1 MTGDI
6 MAVSR
11 LRMATDGEGVST
23 LVTFYD
29 CPLHCKYCVNEYCH
43 RKEDRLPRTP
53 EAAYRPEELI
63 EVLRKDEI
71 YYLMTGGGIVFGGG
85 EPLLQAAFIHEVCRQ
100 SDFGWKKRIETSL
113 NVPWSCVEILLDDL
127 DEWIIDIKDMNPVIY
142 EEYTGADNENVL
154 TNLLKMRDMVQPERM
169 HIRVPHIKGFNTP
182 DDVEKSVAWLKD
194 TLHVEPEVFSYCHF
208 LYTASEREETSELQI
223 PEFFMKTDEDG
234 CQKGNKPE

>member
-11 LRMATDGEGVST
+11 LRMATNGEGVST

-113 NVPWSCVEILLDDL
+113 NVPWSCVEIL
-127 DEWIIDIKDMNPVIY
+127 
-142 EEYTGADNENVL
+142 
-154 TNLLKMRDMVQPERM
+154 R
-169 HIRVPHIKGFNTP
+169 
-182 DDVEKSVAWLKD
+182 
-194 TLHVEPEVFSYCHF
+194 
-208 LYTASEREETSELQI
+208 
-223 PEFFMKTDEDG
+223 
-234 CQKGNKPE
+234 